1 MMNIIKNGWILI
13 NGKIRLQKSGKSE
26 YSKKEMVAFKAP
38 LLIMASPNDIFFP
51 ANKVFSKAKKIFSG
65 PVTTVEIDSK
75 HLPSDEVMVEVC
87 QRAKDFF
94 EN

>member
-1 MMNIIKNGWILI
+1 MKPP
-13 NGKIRLQKSGKSE
+13 KE
-26 YSKKEMVAFKAP
+26 YSKKELASFKAP
-38 LLIMASPNDIFFP
+38 LLIMASQKDIFFP
-51 ANKVFSKAKKIFSG
+51 ADRVFSKAKKIFSG
-65 PVTTVEIDSK
+65 PVITVEIDSK